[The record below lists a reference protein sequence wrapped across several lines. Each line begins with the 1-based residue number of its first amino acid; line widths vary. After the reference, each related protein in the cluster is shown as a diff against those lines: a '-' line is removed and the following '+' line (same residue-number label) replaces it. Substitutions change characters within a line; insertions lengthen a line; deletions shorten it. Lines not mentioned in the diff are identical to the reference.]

1 MTATDPLPTTVA
13 PTGTG
18 VPATPAGGPAGPDG
32 AATGPS
38 RWHRVAGKGGPLRR
52 LALQAL
58 AVLVVLGVWWL
69 ISALEIWREV
79 FVPSPASVWRRF
91 IQSVTVH
98 DGRRGLSNHYLWEH
112 LWASLRRILTGVG
125 LAVVFG
131 IVLGLLLATVRP
143 FRIVVEPFVNFIRA
157 LPPLA
162 YFSLL
167 IIWFGIEDASK
178 IWLLFLAAF
187 APVALSVVAGV
198 SDIRAERIDA
208 ARSLGANR
216 WQVLR
221 FVVVPS
227 VLPSL
232 FTGIR
237 LALGFAWTT
246 IVAAETVDGIPGIG
260 GLAWSTQ
267 KQMQTDIAVL
277 CIIVIG
283 ITAIALDAAVKAV
296 ERAVVPWRGKG

>member
-1 MTATDPLPTTVA
+1 MSTTHPPDPIGPTATETPVA
-13 PTGTG
+13 
-18 VPATPAGGPAGPDG
+18 VPAAGRSDDG
-32 AATGPS
+32 DPS
-38 RWHRVAGKGGPLRR
+38 RWQRFVGPGGHARRVG
-52 LALQAL
+52 LQTL
-58 AVLVVLGVWWL
+58 SIAVFVGIWWL
-69 ISALEIWREV
+69 VTALHIWKDV
-79 FVPSPASVWRRF
+79 FVPSPGAVWHRF
-91 IQSVTVH
+91 IESVTTH
-98 DGRRGLSNHYLWEH
+98 DGRRGLSDHYLWEH
-112 LWASLRRILTGVG
+112 LRASLWRIGIGVSF
-125 LAVVFG
+125 AIVFG
-131 IVLGLLLATVRP
+131 VVLGLLLATVKP
-143 FRIVVEPFVNFIRA
+143 FRIIVEPFVNFIRA

-167 IIWFGIEDASK
+167 IIWFGIEDTSK

-187 APVALSVVAGV
+187 APIALAVVAGV

-216 WQVLR
+216 LQVLR
-221 FVVVPS
+221 FVVLPS

-260 GLAWSTQ
+260 GLAWSTK

-283 ITAIALDAAVKAV
+283 ISAIALDAAVKAL

>member
-1 MTATDPLPTTVA
+1 MTTLDPTSEA
-13 PTGTG
+13 PEAL
-18 VPATPAGGPAGPDG
+18 PATASGPAPG
-32 AATGPS
+32 APPKRS
-38 RWHRVAGKGGPLRR
+38 RWRRATAPGGHLRR
-52 LALQAL
+52 LGLQAL
-58 AVLVVLGVWWL
+58 SVLVVLGIWWL
-69 ISALEIWREV
+69 VSALHVWREV
-79 FVPSPASVWRRF
+79 FVPSPGAVWHRF
-91 IQSVTVH
+91 VESVTVH
-98 DGRRGLSNHYLWEH
+98 DGRRGLSDHFLWEH
-112 LWASLRRILTGVG
+112 LWASLRRIFVGV
-125 LAVVFG
+125 AFAIVFG
-131 IVLGLLLATVRP
+131 VVLGLLLASVKP

-167 IIWFGIEDASK
+167 IIWFGIEDTSK

-187 APVALSVVAGV
+187 APVALAVVAGV
-198 SDIRAERIDA
+198 NDIRAERIDA

-221 FVVVPS
+221 FVVMPS

-260 GLAWSTQ
+260 GLAWSTK

-283 ITAIALDAAVKAV
+283 IAAIALDAAVKAV
-296 ERAVVPWRGKG
+296 EKAVVPWRGKG

>member
-1 MTATDPLPTTVA
+1 MTALDPTSEA
-13 PTGTG
+13 PE
-18 VPATPAGGPAGPDG
+18 AGPT
-32 AATGPS
+32 TGPS
-38 RWHRVAGKGGPLRR
+38 EPSTAPAPPSRWRRATARDGHLRR
-52 LALQAL
+52 LGLQAL
-58 AVLVVLGVWWL
+58 SVLVVLGIWWL
-69 ISALEIWREV
+69 VSALHVWREV
-79 FVPSPASVWRRF
+79 FVPSPGAVWHRF
-91 IQSVTVH
+91 VESITVH
-98 DGRRGLSNHYLWEH
+98 DGRRGLSDHYLWEH
-112 LWASLRRILTGVG
+112 LWASLRRIFIGV
-125 LAVVFG
+125 AFAIVFG
-131 IVLGLLLATVRP
+131 VVLGLLLATVKP
-143 FRIVVEPFVNFIRA
+143 FRVIVEPFVNFIRA

-167 IIWFGIEDASK
+167 IIWFGIEDTSK

-187 APVALSVVAGV
+187 APVALAVVAGV

-221 FVVVPS
+221 FVVIPS

-260 GLAWSTQ
+260 GLAWSTK

-283 ITAIALDAAVKAV
+283 IAAIALDAAVKAI
-296 ERAVVPWRGKG
+296 EKAVVPWRGKG